1 MAPPGILYSRG
12 WRQCRPATG
21 LVNVGVEIDVVLVL
35 VLLLVVVNP
44 SLDYWRI

>member
-35 VLLLVVVNP
+35 LLVVVNP
-44 SLDYWRI
+44 SLD